1 MSKKR
6 LFILSFFALLLPS
19 FYQAGTYAQGNK
31 VKYEKVTNGQKLTDV
46 LKQLEERF
54 STKIIFSYD
63 ELKHYTVKA
72 NIKANTIEEALKQA
86 VSGLPVSYSVKG
98 KYTTVKANRPVN
110 TSTARPANTVRV
122 AGRVVDEQGD
132 GIPAA
137 TIKLERNGKVG
148 TLTDMNGRFT
158 IDIEQGKGETLVVS
172 FLGMEEESY
181 YVNGRKDLNNIT
193 IVMKED
199 RKALDEVV
207 VNGYY
212 TKNKQSFTGNA
223 VTVSK
228 DDLQKVSNNNLMSA
242 LQVFDPSFKL
252 QEDISAGSNPNS
264 VPKMRIRGDS
274 GFGSISET
282 NLKNDP
288 NQPTFILDGY
298 EVSAEKVYDL
308 NMDRVAS
315 VTILKDASATAIY
328 GSRAANGVVVITTKT
343 PERGRLRISYKFDGV
358 VQTPDLRDYNLMNA
372 AEKLEAE
379 RLAGEYEATDPA
391 SQQKLDMD
399 YSLRLRNVKRGVDTY
414 WLSQPIQTV
423 MGQKHSLYLE
433 GGDSNIRYGLS
444 ANYQNNPGVMKDSYR
459 DRFGIDVNLQYNWND
474 KVLFRN
480 NLSVSRVKSQESPYG
495 SFSEYTKVNP
505 YWPIYDD
512 NGNVY
517 KEYPKYMSTTYVLRN
532 PLVEAQLNNC
542 DESEYLEVTDNFNI
556 EWYITS
562 HLRFKGQISY
572 TMRNDHQYSFI
583 DPASVRY
590 NLSDYT
596 AGEGVLKR
604 GQAHNYDQR
613 SHTLDTNALLTY
625 IQNFG
630 PHFLNSALGVNI
642 TESKYA
648 NVGFSVIG
656 FPSGNMDYISFG
668 REFLSQSPDGD
679 EGLSRLF
686 GSFVNFNY
694 TYNNIYLLD
703 ISGRLDGSSSFGK
716 DSHFAPFWS
725 AGIGWNIHNEKWYK
739 IKNVM
744 NHFKITTNIGETG
757 KASFSPYEAQ
767 NMFTY
772 YKGKYYGGGAGA
784 IVTTYGNNDLK
795 WEKTLSWDVNLETE
809 FLKGMV
815 SARFC
820 YYDKLTNNLLSN
832 VTLPQSSG
840 FAYYRANVGK
850 LANRGYELNLRIFP
864 VRSKDLTV
872 SVFGTMAHNTNIIKE
887 ISNSLKARNGKIDK
901 DQDNYKPG
909 HGQRYETAKPQVQF
923 KEGESTTTIYA
934 VRSLGINPMNGKE
947 VYLDLEGNPTYKWSA
962 ANKVACGNTA
972 PTVQGSFGLNADWKG
987 FNLSMSFLYECGGQL
1002 YNQTLVD
1009 RVENASLTYNADRRV
1024 LYDRWQKPG
1033 DVTFFKDIRDHSRT
1047 ELTSRMIQD
1056 NNVLNFK
1063 SLSLSYTVPAQLS
1076 RKWAM
1081 ERLKFTFLVED
1092 LAYWS
1097 SIKRERGLDYP
1108 YSHTFNF
1115 GVQVQF

>member
-1 MSKKR
+1 MKKR
-6 LFILSFFALLLPS
+6 KYLIFLLMGCLFPCVLW
-19 FYQAGTYAQGNK
+19 AQNARTQ
-31 VKYEKVTNGQKLTDV
+31 KVTLQLKEASVKEFFDALHHQTKLNFVYNNEQIKSIPSINVTAKNESLTNV
-46 LKQLEERF
+46 LDR
-54 STKIIFSYD
+54 IFKSAGFGY
-63 ELKHYTVKA
+63 
-72 NIKANTIEEALKQA
+72 NIDDNTITLYRIRHKDGDKKQ
-86 VSGLPVSYSVKG
+86 V
-98 KYTTVKANRPVN
+98 
-110 TSTARPANTVRV
+110 
-122 AGRVVDEQGD
+122 
-132 GIPAA
+132 
-137 TIKLERNGKVG
+137 NGKVVDG
-148 TLTDMNGRFT
+148 LGDPLPGVNVAVKEEKNVGATTDMNGKFT
-158 IDIEQGKGETLVVS
+158 LKAKPGQHLIVSFIGMKTQVVLFKGQDNLNITLV
-172 FLGMEEESY
+172 
-181 YVNGRKDLNNIT
+181 
-193 IVMKED
+193 ED
-199 RKALDEVV
+199 AEAMDEVV

-223 VTVSK
+223 ISVAK
-228 DDLQKVSNNNLMSA
+228 ADLEKVSNTNLMSA

-298 EVSAEKVYDL
+298 EVTAEKVYDL

-328 GSRAANGVVVITTKT
+328 GSRAANGVVVITTKA
-343 PERGRLRISYKFDGV
+343 PEQGRLRISYKFDGL

-379 RLAGEYEATDPA
+379 RLAGEYESTDPFT
-391 SQQKLDMD
+391 QQKLDMD

-433 GGDSNIRYGLS
+433 GGDRNIRYGIS
-444 ANYQNNPGVMKDSYR
+444 ANYQNNPGVMKDSFR
-459 DRFGIDVNLQYNWND
+459 DRLGIDVNLQYNWKD

-480 NLSVSRVKSQESPYG
+480 NLSVSKVKSQESPYG
-495 SFSEYTKVNP
+495 SFSEYVKTNP
-505 YWPIYDD
+505 YWPVYDD
-512 NGNVY
+512 NGNMIKQY
-517 KEYPKYMSTTYVLRN
+517 EKYVATTYVLRN
-532 PLVEAQLNNC
+532 PLVEAQLNNR
-542 DESEYLEVTDNFNI
+542 DESEYLEVIDNFNI
-556 EWYITS
+556 EWYITD
-562 HLRFKGQISY
+562 HFRFKGQISY
-572 TMRNDHQYSFI
+572 SMRNDHDYSFI

-590 NLSDYT
+590 NISNYT
-596 AGEGVLKR
+596 DGEGVLKR
-604 GQAHNYDQR
+604 GEAHNYDQR
-613 SHTLDTNALLTY
+613 SHTLDANALMTY
-625 IQNFG
+625 SQNFG
-630 PHFLNSALGVNI
+630 PHFLNAALGVNV
-642 TESKYA
+642 TENKYA

-656 FPSGNMDYISFG
+656 FPSGNMDYVSFG
-668 REFLSQSPDGD
+668 KEFLNQSPDGE

-694 TYNNIYLLD
+694 TYNNIYLFDL
-703 ISGRLDGSSSFGK
+703 SGRLDGSSSFGK

-725 AGIGWNIHNEKWYK
+725 AGIGWNIHNQKWFS
-739 IKNVM
+739 IKDIV
-744 NHFKITTNIGETG
+744 NHLKLTTNIGETG

-767 NMFTY
+767 NMFNY
-772 YKGKYYGGGAGA
+772 YKGKYYGGGLGA
-784 IVTTYGNNDLK
+784 IITTYGNDELK
-795 WEKTLSWDVNLETE
+795 WEKTRSWDVNLEAE
-809 FLKGMV
+809 FLKGLI
-815 SARFC
+815 SARFS

-850 LANRGYELNLRIFP
+850 LTNRGYELNLRAFP
-864 VRSKDLTV
+864 YRSKDLTV
-872 SVFGTMAHNTNIIKE
+872 SVFGTMAHNKNIIKE
-887 ISNSLKARNGKIDK
+887 ISNSLKARNEKIDK
-901 DQDNYKPG
+901 DQDNYQAEYGK
-909 HGQRYETAKPQVQF
+909 RYETAKPQVQF

-947 VYLDLEGNPTYKWSA
+947 VYLDLNGNPTYKWSA
-962 ANKVACGNTA
+962 ANKVACGDTA
-972 PTVQGSFGLNADWKG
+972 PKIQGSFGMNADWKG
-987 FNLSMSFLYECGGQL
+987 FNVNMSFLYECGGQL

-1009 RVENASLTYNADRRV
+1009 RVENASLIYNADRRV
-1024 LYDRWQKPG
+1024 LYDRWKEPG
-1033 DVTFFKDIRDHSRT
+1033 DVAFFKDIRDNSRT

-1056 NNVLNFK
+1056 NNVLQFK
-1063 SLSLSYTVPAQLS
+1063 SLSIAYTVPTKLS

-1108 YSHTFNF
+1108 FSHTFNF